1 MSGVGNQAEPRKDK
15 LAPLDR
21 GHILYQLKT
30 NRKKVANA
38 ALCGYVV
45 SALVDILSYSIT
57 FWGTGWQIMFR
68 ECIWF
73 SR

>member
-30 NRKKVANA
+30 NREKVADA
-38 ALCGYVV
+38 VFVGKSSQLWLIFCHTQSHFGE
-45 SALVDILSYSIT
+45 T
-57 FWGTGWQIMFR
+57 
-68 ECIWF
+68 E
-73 SR
+73 